1 MTRCVVQRC
10 LMVFIMVMG
19 LSWTVPPVTASAEEQ
34 AKGEFDML
42 KSLDDINK
50 RLDDV
55 ETKAMMDK
63 MNFGAEVRTRFDWYG
78 YKKDADEAAG
88 IEEIDESVNGLAST
102 QIRLNL
108 RADVSDQLRFN
119 GRLAMYKLWGDKTLH
134 TTYDDLSAGRE
145 PSDTRLWVERAYVDY
160 FFNIWKIPMALTFG
174 RLPTTDGMPTDLRED
189 SPRKSTYPSLAWD
202 AQVDGLSLSFGLEKL
217 IRLPGSRL
225 TLTYTDWVTD
235 YEDMPYREVTQYG
248 YDFPT
253 STPVYAGQFETGL
266 PGFLDGTTFIAD
278 FLYAPSVQL
287 RDDAVEKFKAGIE
300 DAVAAQIKAAHG
312 MAYPVDVEIANI
324 TAPNKMGSIRKAAV
338 FVQSKNFLNSWVDW
352 FGGFCWETSK
362 SEGQAVIDYTY
373 SVPSNA
379 LQVFTGNP
387 SAPLVYIGGT
397 GTMAKAFMSDTGDE
411 VLNARAYHA
420 GLRLNL
426 PVRALGYPKLGFE
439 YNHASEHWYGFTY
452 ASEDPLHKLEE
463 RGTVYDAY
471 YIQPISRYFKTR
483 VGYTLIKRDYDPN
496 PYGAPIENEVT
507 ISNMYI
513 LLDVR
518 F

>member
-1 MTRCVVQRC
+1 MTRYVVQRC
-10 LMVFIMVMG
+10 LMFFVIAMGVSWAVMPASASAAEQG
-19 LSWTVPPVTASAEEQ
+19 LS
-34 AKGEFDML
+34 EFDML
-42 KSLDDINK
+42 KSIDEINK
-50 RLDDV
+50 RLDEV

-63 MNFGAEVRTRFDWYG
+63 MNFGAEVRTRFDWYD
-78 YKKDADEAAG
+78 YKIDADETTGA
-88 IEEIDESVNGLAST
+88 EEIDESVNGLAST
-102 QIRLNL
+102 QVRLNL
-108 RADVSDQLRFN
+108 RADVSDQLRFT

-145 PSDTRLWVERAYVDY
+145 PTDTRLWVERAYVDY
-160 FFNIWKIPMALTFG
+160 FFNIWKVPMALSFG

-202 AQVDGLSLSFGLEKL
+202 AQVDGLSLSFGLDKL
-217 IRLPGSRL
+217 TRLPGSRL
-225 TLTYTDWVTD
+225 TLTYTDWITD
-235 YEDMPYREVTQYG
+235 YENAPYREVTMYG

-253 STPVYAGQFETGL
+253 STPIYAGQFEAGL
-266 PGFLDGTTFIAD
+266 PGFLDGTSFMLD

-287 RDDAVEKFKAGIE
+287 RDDTVESLRNGIARSLE
-300 DAVAAQIKAAHG
+300 AATWANFG
-312 MAYPVDVEIANI
+312 VGYPYDVTI
-324 TAPNKMGSIRKAAV
+324 TGVEAPNSMGSIMKAVA
-338 FVQSKNFLNSWVDW
+338 FVESKNFLNTWVDW
-352 FGGFCWETSK
+352 FAGYAWEKTK
-362 SEGQAVIDYTY
+362 PNGQLVLSYVWDSLSPADPTVPISSSAVQRYPT
-373 SVPSNA
+373 
-379 LQVFTGNP
+379 
-387 SAPLVYIGGT
+387 
-397 GTMAKAFMSDTGDE
+397 AFMSSTGDE
-411 VLNARAYHA
+411 DLTARAYHA

-426 PVRALGYPKLGFE
+426 PIRALGYPKLGFE

-463 RGTVYDAY
+463 RGSVYDAY

-496 PYGAPIENEVT
+496 PYGDPIKNEAT

>member
-1 MTRCVVQRC
+1 MTRYIVQRC
-10 LMVFIMVMG
+10 LVFFVIAMG
-19 LSWTVPPVTASAEEQ
+19 LTWSALPVPVSAAEQEASISE
-34 AKGEFDML
+34 L
-42 KSLDDINK
+42 KDSIEDINK
-50 RLDDV
+50 RLDEV

-78 YKKDADEAAG
+78 YKRDADEAAG
-88 IEEIDESVNGLAST
+88 IEEIDEHVNGLAST
-102 QIRLNL
+102 QVRLNL
-108 RADVSDQLRFN
+108 RADVSDQLRFT

-134 TTYDDLSAGRE
+134 TSYDDLSAGRE

-160 FFNIWKIPMALTFG
+160 FFNIWKVPMALSFG

-202 AQVDGLSLSFGLEKL
+202 AQVDGLTLSFGLEKL
-217 IRLPGSRL
+217 IRLPGARL

-253 STPVYAGQFETGL
+253 STPIYAGQFETGL
-266 PGFLDGTTFIAD
+266 PGFLDGTTLIGS

-300 DAVAAQIKAAHG
+300 DAVAANVEATYG
-312 MAYPVDVEIANI
+312 MAYPVDVEISNI
-324 TAPNKMGSIRKAAV
+324 TAPNKMGSIQKAVV
-338 FVQSKNFLNSWVDW
+338 FIESKNFLNTWVDW
-352 FGGFCWETSK
+352 FAGFCWETSE

-373 SVPSNA
+373 SVPSDA
-379 LQVFTGNP
+379 LRIATTNP
-387 SAPLVYIGGT
+387 NAPLVNIAGT
-397 GTMAKAFMSDTGDE
+397 GTTAKAFMSDTGDD
-411 VLNARAYHA
+411 VLHARAYHA

-463 RGTVYDAY
+463 RGSVYDIY

-496 PYGAPIENEVT
+496 PYGDPIENEAT